1 MLIASKP
8 TVKLLQKRNLLFIK
22 NMGNLL
28 RISIGV
34 IYKAPLS
41 DEMPHPLFFLLS
53 GAHQIDGLLLFFK
66 ATRLLLLLTSDV

>member
-1 MLIASKP
+1 
-8 TVKLLQKRNLLFIK
+8 
-22 NMGNLL
+22 MGNLL